1 MLAYKDIKIVA
12 VTKDDDY
19 YDHKKEK
26 TIKYK
31 KPKITT
37 KTVYEDKYCYDLGAL
52 YEILKFNS
60 EKHNG
65 YNTVCEVSFKI
76 EQEY

>member
-12 VTKDDDY
+12 VTTDDEY
-19 YDHKKEK
+19 YDDKKQK

-31 KPKITT
+31 TPKITK
-37 KTVYEDKYCYDLGAL
+37 KTVYEDKHCYDLGVL
-52 YEILKFNS
+52 YEILKF
-60 EKHNG
+60 G

-76 EQEY
+76 DQEY

>member
-12 VTKDDDY
+12 VRKDDDY

-31 KPKITT
+31 TPKITT
-37 KTVYEDKYCYDLGAL
+37 KTVYESKHCYELGEL
-52 YEILKFNS
+52 YEILKFAS